1 MTWFGVSQR
10 ALGLISAAVISEFTK
25 GQALGRP
32 LQRVPGQLSLSLL
45 YLLPPRGPMGALA

>member
-25 GQALGRP
+25 VQALGCP
-32 LQRVPGQLSLSLL
+32 LQRVPGWLSLGPLHLL
-45 YLLPPRGPMGALA
+45 APWGLMGALV

>member
-10 ALGLISAAVISEFTK
+10 ALGLISAAVINEFTK

-45 YLLPPRGPMGALA
+45 YLLPPRGPMGALV

>member
-10 ALGLISAAVISEFTK
+10 ALGLISGAVISEFTK

-32 LQRVPGQLSLSLL
+32 LQRVPWQLSLSLL
-45 YLLPPRGPMGALA
+45 YLLPSQGPMGALA